1 MNNKIK
7 PMRGSVNRYCFEDLQ
22 YEPTN
27 KEFKWQ
33 GLIFQLDLI
42 SDRTIYYNEN
52 PYIHI
57 FISKP
62 VYDKHHTSNIR
73 YQFLIK
79 KTKLESKNDNPI
91 DPFCD
96 IAAKEIE
103 VHQSLV
109 NTPDKT
115 PFISSHTID
124 NFRRIIFEPQAYN
137 LRDIILMLKEAEIVM
152 AHKQFME
159 IFNSRKKSYL
169 AIIIL
174 KSFLDLIFR
183 NGNSQNQLHLIY
195 GNINCSNILFSFD
208 PDDNNTKYDKLHC
221 YLVDINRQGKY
232 DPGKE
237 HFAQTLASDLK
248 NLAISI
254 IQFLNNFDQMTEQS
268 SIPVINSSLINL
280 KETQFLKKLPVID
293 ETNSFST
300 LHRIF
305 QDCLEDKKWIDLE
318 SLRPVYDILCEPEY
332 SKKCQKKANNFI
344 NRLYKTT
351 KIEPYS
357 RFLK

>member
-7 PMRGSVNRYCFEDLQ
+7 PMRGSVNSYHFEELQ
-22 YEPTN
+22 HEPTS

-42 SDRTIYYNEN
+42 SERTIYYNEN

-79 KTKLESKNDNPI
+79 KTKLEVMDPL

-137 LRDIILMLKEAEIVM
+137 LRDIVLMLKEAEKVM
-152 AHKQFME
+152 AHKKFME

-183 NGNSQNQLHLIY
+183 NGNNSQYQNLHLIY
-195 GNINCSNILFSFD
+195 GNINCSNILFSFE
-208 PDDNNTKYDKLHC
+208 PDDNNTKYEKLHC

-232 DPGKE
+232 QPDEE
-237 HFAQTLASDLK
+237 HFAQTLAIDLK
-248 NLAISI
+248 NLTISI
-254 IQFLNNFDQMTEQS
+254 IQFLNNFDQTTEQS
-268 SIPVINSSLINL
+268 SIPTLNSSLINL
-280 KETQFLKKLPVID
+280 KETQFLKKLPVVD

-300 LHRIF
+300 LHRFF
-305 QDCLEDKKWIDLE
+305 QKCLKKKWIDFE
-318 SLRPVYDILCEPEY
+318 SLRPVYDILCEPKY
-332 SKKCQKKANNFI
+332 SKKCRQKANNFI